1 MITAPNQLS
10 GFPVGKTRRQP
21 QEKLRV
27 LWLANYPLLANHKG
41 HPASWM
47 TALADVIRDEV
58 TLTIVAWNSGI
69 AADTTIKQDKITY
82 VYLKSPRG
90 SIDLITGCLL
100 KIKQLQRYIHQYS
113 QNFDL
118 IHIHGSENQ
127 FLVGC
132 APFDIPKVLSVQGII
147 SEYYKIIPEAISYRR
162 FYYLFAGYYERRYCR
177 DLPHFMCR
185 THWDTAWVKR
195 QNPQATVHQIWE
207 MIRPDFFSV
216 NDDFSANTNLLYVG
230 GVERI
235 KGFNELLTTLSL
247 VKDKYPLTKLI
258 ILGTKPKNNSQ
269 VKRIIRRLQLSNVSM
284 NDLDFQGMQ
293 DAKGLLNAYRESF
306 CLVHPSYIDNSP
318 NSVCEA
324 QIAGLPVVASN
335 VGGVSSLIEHDHTGL
350 LTTLDPENIASQI
363 LRLKSEAGLAETI
376 SNQSRLIAR
385 ERHNPRQ
392 IKQDVLTTYKFIFN
406 QYQIKKVP

>member
-1 MITAPNQLS
+1 MITAPNQLL
-10 GFPVGKTRRQP
+10 GFTAEKTGRQP
-21 QEKLRV
+21 QEKLRI
-27 LWLANYPLLANHKG
+27 LWLANYPLLTNHKG

-47 TALADVIRDEV
+47 TALADVIHDDV
-58 TLTIVAWNSGI
+58 TLTIVTWNSGI
-69 AADTTIKQDKITY
+69 AADTTIKQDGITY

-90 SIDLITGCLL
+90 SIDLLTGCLL
-100 KIKQLQRYIHQYS
+100 KIKQLQNYLNQHS

-127 FLVGC
+127 FLVAC

-147 SEYYKIIPEAISYRR
+147 SEYYKIIPETISYRR
-162 FYYLFAGYYERRYCR
+162 FYWLLAGYYERRYCR

-195 QNPQATVHQIWE
+195 QNPQATVHQVWE
-207 MIRPDFFSV
+207 IIRPGFFSI

-235 KGFNELLTTLSL
+235 KGFNELLTALSL

-258 ILGTKPKNNSQ
+258 ILGTKPKNDNQ
-269 VKRIIRRLQLSNVSM
+269 IRQLIHKLRLNNVATT
-284 NDLDFQGMQ
+284 DLDFRGMQ

-324 QIAGLPVVASN
+324 QIAGLPVVASD
-335 VGGVSSLIEHDHTGL
+335 VGGVSSLIKHSQTGL
-350 LTTLDPENIASQI
+350 LTTIDPTNIASHI
-363 LRLKSEAGLAETI
+363 IRLKLEDGLAETI
-376 SNQSRLIAR
+376 SRQSRLVAR
-385 ERHNPRQ
+385 ERHNPQ
-392 IKQDVLTTYKFIFN
+392 HIKQNVLTTYDSIYN
-406 QYQIKKVP
+406 QHQIK